1 MEVKRK
7 YYVAING
14 LRAYA
19 ALGIALM
26 HIKANG
32 NYQIH
37 GFISE
42 GLIGSMGEFVFL
54 FMMISGFSMCCG
66 YYNRII
72 NNQITI
78 GEFYSKRYKK
88 VWPYFAVL
96 CLLDFIIA
104 PSLSALYE
112 TFADLTLCFGLL
124 PNANITV
131 IGVGWFLGVVFVFY
145 LIFPFFCWLLQN
157 KRRAWCSFVIALV
170 FNILCQIYFFNSDHM
185 VSGFDYRSNFLYCSV
200 YFLAGGLIF
209 LYRER
214 LSELCG
220 KLRIVSFTACIL
232 AAVAFFLLG
241 KSTFTLL
248 LLCSLLLIYAIGNY
262 KRARILENR
271 FTHFISGIS
280 MEIYLCHMVMFRI
293 VEKLHLTHI
302 FNNEVADYIV
312 TAVITLAFAVIF
324 SVVMKKVLATIENNM
339 FQKVKKLCL

>member
-1 MEVKRK
+1 MKKK
-7 YYVAING
+7 YYDAIDG

-19 ALGIALM
+19 AFGVALM

-32 NYQIH
+32 NYQIA

-42 GLIGSMGEFVFL
+42 SLIGSMGEFVFL
-54 FMMISGFSMCCG
+54 FMIISGFSMCCG
-66 YYNRII
+66 YYERFI

-78 GEFYSKRYKK
+78 GDFYSKRYKK
-88 VWPYFAVL
+88 IWPYFSVL
-96 CLLDFIIA
+96 CLLDFIIS

-124 PNANITV
+124 PNANISV

-157 KRRAWCSFVIALV
+157 RRRAWCSFVIALV
-170 FNILCQIYFFNSDHM
+170 LNILCQIYFFNSDHM
-185 VSGFDYRSNFLYCSV
+185 PAGFDYRSNFLYCSV

-214 LSELCG
+214 LSELCS

-232 AAVAFFLLG
+232 AAVVFFSFG

-248 LLCSLLLIYAIGNY
+248 LLCSLLLVYAIGNY

-271 FTHFISGIS
+271 FTYFISGIS

-302 FNNEVADYIV
+302 FNNEATDYIV
-312 TAVITLAFAVIF
+312 TAVITLVFAVIF
-324 SVVMKKVLATIENNM
+324 SVVMKKVLTTIENNM
-339 FQKVKKLCL
+339 FQKVKKL

>member
-7 YYVAING
+7 YYGAIDG
-14 LRAYA
+14 LRTYA

-32 NYQIH
+32 NYQIP

-42 GLIGSMGEFVFL
+42 SLIGTMGEFVFL
-54 FMMISGFSMCCG
+54 FMIISGFSMCCG
-66 YYNRII
+66 YYERII

-88 VWPYFAVL
+88 IWPYFAVL
-96 CLLDFIIA
+96 CLLDFIIS
-104 PSLSALYE
+104 PSLPALYE
-112 TFADLTLCFGLL
+112 TFANLTLCFGLL
-124 PNANITV
+124 PNANISV

-145 LIFPFFCWLLQN
+145 LIFPFFAGYLLQN

-185 VSGFDYRSNFLYCSV
+185 IAGFDYRSNFLYCSV

-232 AAVAFFLLG
+232 AAVVFFSLG

-248 LLCSLLLIYAIGNY
+248 LLCSLLLVYAIGNY

-280 MEIYLCHMVMFRI
+280 MEIYLCHMMMFRI

-302 FNNEVADYIV
+302 FNNEVAGYIV
-312 TAVITLAFAVIF
+312 TAVITLAFAVVF
-324 SVVMKKVLATIENNM
+324 SVVMKKVLTTIENNM
-339 FQKVKKLCL
+339 FQKVKKL

>member
-7 YYVAING
+7 YYGAIDG

-19 ALGIALM
+19 AFGIALM

-32 NYQIH
+32 NYQIS

-42 GLIGSMGEFVFL
+42 GFIGSMGEFVFL
-54 FMMISGFSMCCG
+54 FMIISGFSMCCG
-66 YYNRII
+66 YYERII

-78 GEFYSKRYKK
+78 GEFYGKRYKK
-88 VWPYFAVL
+88 IWPYFAVL
-96 CLLDFIIA
+96 CLLDFIIS

-124 PNANITV
+124 PNANISV

-145 LIFPFFCWLLQN
+145 LIFPFYCWLLQN
-157 KRRAWCSFVIALV
+157 KGRAWFSFAIALV
-170 FNILCQIYFFNSDHM
+170 FNNLCQIYFFNSDHM
-185 VSGFDYRSNFLYCSV
+185 IDDFDYRSNFLYCSV

-214 LSELCG
+214 LSELCE
-220 KLRIVSFTACIL
+220 KFRIAFFTACIL
-232 AAVAFFLLG
+232 AAVAFFFFG

-248 LLCSLLLIYAIGNY
+248 LLCSLLLVYAIGNY

-302 FNNEVADYIV
+302 FNNKAVDYIV
-312 TAVITLAFAVIF
+312 TAVITLVFTVIF
-324 SVVMKKVLATIENNM
+324 SVVMKKVLTTIEDNM
-339 FQKVKKLCL
+339 FQKVQES